1 MSGINSELLL
11 IINYLTHS
19 NGMVKD
25 ELCRTRQDSK
35 IDCSDVACRHC
46 PIYTFSDL
54 RRDYLLKV
62 IHTNQHLR
70 VISIGNPILMSR

>member
-11 IINYLTHS
+11 IINYLVHS

-25 ELCRTRQDSK
+25 ELCRTRKDSK
-35 IDCSDVACRHC
+35 IDCSNVHC
-46 PIYTFSDL
+46 GYCPLFTFSDL
-54 RRDYLLKV
+54 KKDYLSKI

-70 VISIGNPILMSR
+70 VISIGSPILMSR